1 MWHLTHRCHRRQ
13 FLLRFG
19 RDQRL
24 WTSWFYEAR
33 VRHRLCV
40 LDYVVVGRSL
50 AERVLRDLGG
60 RDRRVEPFDDTYV
73 VREPPPAYAPRFA
86 PENAR

>member
-1 MWHLTHRCHRRQ
+1 
-13 FLLRFG
+13 
-19 RDQRL
+19 
-24 WTSWFYEAR
+24 
-33 VRHRLCV
+33 
-40 LDYVVVGRSL
+40 
-50 AERVLRDLGG
+50 VLRDLGWRA